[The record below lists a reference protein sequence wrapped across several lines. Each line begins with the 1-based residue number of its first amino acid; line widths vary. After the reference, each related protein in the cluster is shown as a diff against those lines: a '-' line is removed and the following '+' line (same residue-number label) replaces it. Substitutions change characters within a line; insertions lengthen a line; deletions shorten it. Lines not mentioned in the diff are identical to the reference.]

1 MKCRRTGG
9 DKLETKHVVALAA
22 WQGKNTERGLQVLHS
37 VWQVVIV
44 FLVRLVLLLHSYDD
58 CENETVLTG
67 HSNASGVIFV
77 VGLQ

>member
-1 MKCRRTGG
+1 M
-9 DKLETKHVVALAA
+9 
-22 WQGKNTERGLQVLHS
+22 ERGLQVLHS

-44 FLVRLVLLLHSYDD
+44 FLVQLVLLLRSYDD

-67 HSNASGVIFV
+67 GSNASGVIFV